1 MNQYNIH
8 LLDLPNE
15 ILLIILRKLNNIDVL
30 YSLLDIN
37 NGRLDI
43 IAQEN
48 TFTNILNFVNTN
60 NISLIDRFCI
70 YILPRIHQ
78 NIKYFIFE
86 PAVMER
92 ILLAA
97 VYPNLTELKLFNFEQ
112 QIASKYFTDESSLRS
127 VFQQQ
132 ITSLILVNNDKSAR
146 VGSLKEY
153 TINVYAHILNFFKNL
168 TYLNIMGPCVM
179 LCPGLSLCDLPST
192 TFYSSILTHLSIVV
206 QTFDD
211 CLYLLD
217 GRLKQLTSFNANVY
231 SIDSFSTIVQN
242 TDMLPNLKCFSLK
255 SYFRFQQYEQIPSL
269 LRRMPYLEHL
279 TLYLCIN
286 DQHRITDGTRVQDDI
301 LAHMSQLH
309 SFTFYISTYIDSGD
323 LRHNI
328 SREHIQQTFINIGQ
342 QNATTI
348 VNRLSRSVV
357 ECSIFSLPFAFDY
370 LGSLGNTFPNI
381 IFNYVTYLVVEDKD
395 AFRHEFFVRIA
406 RSFPSLKDLRIF
418 NIELQLSSD
427 CTLSSDH
434 SQSYSMIEYPHLTS
448 LDVGYSHRD
457 YLEQFLN
464 ETKACVPCLTNLK
477 VSPRHLKIVTKN
489 FTREE
494 TRRNCAEIKQLI
506 TLQPLDD
513 SQDYYHYFPS
523 LQNLFLF

>member
-1 MNQYNIH
+1 MKPSNVH
-8 LLDLPNE
+8 LLGLPNE

-70 YILPRIHQ
+70 YILPRIHHC
-78 NIKYFIFE
+78 IKYFILE
-86 PAVMER
+86 PVFMER

-112 QIASKYFTDESSLRS
+112 QIASKYFTEESSLRS

-132 ITSLILVNNDKSAR
+132 ITSLILVNNDKGAR
-146 VGSLKEY
+146 IDSFKEY
-153 TINVYAHILNFFKNL
+153 TRN
-168 TYLNIMGPCVM
+168 
-179 LCPGLSLCDLPST
+179 
-192 TFYSSILTHLSIVV
+192 
-206 QTFDD
+206 
-211 CLYLLD
+211 
-217 GRLKQLTSFNANVY
+217 
-231 SIDSFSTIVQN
+231 
-242 TDMLPNLKCFSLK
+242 DMLPNLKCFSLK

-279 TLYLCIN
+279 TLYLCIK

-309 SFTFYISTYIDSGD
+309 SLTFYISTYIDSGE

-406 RSFPSLKDLRIF
+406 RSFPLLKDLRIF

-464 ETKACVPCLTNLK
+464 ETKACVPCLTKLK

-494 TRRNCAEIKQLI
+494 TRRNCANIKQLI

-523 LQNLFLF
+523 LQN

>member
-1 MNQYNIH
+1 
-8 LLDLPNE
+8 
-15 ILLIILRKLNNIDVL
+15 
-30 YSLLDIN
+30 
-37 NGRLDI
+37 
-43 IAQEN
+43 
-48 TFTNILNFVNTN
+48 
-60 NISLIDRFCI
+60 
-70 YILPRIHQ
+70 
-78 NIKYFIFE
+78 
-86 PAVMER
+86 
-92 ILLAA
+92 
-97 VYPNLTELKLFNFEQ
+97 
-112 QIASKYFTDESSLRS
+112 
-127 VFQQQ
+127 
-132 ITSLILVNNDKSAR
+132 
-146 VGSLKEY
+146 
-153 TINVYAHILNFFKNL
+153 
-168 TYLNIMGPCVM
+168 
-179 LCPGLSLCDLPST
+179 
-192 TFYSSILTHLSIVV
+192 
-206 QTFDD
+206 
-211 CLYLLD
+211 
-217 GRLKQLTSFNANVY
+217 
-231 SIDSFSTIVQN
+231 
-242 TDMLPNLKCFSLK
+242 MLPNLKCFSLK

-269 LRRMPYLEHL
+269 LRRMLYLEHL
-279 TLYLCIN
+279 TSYLCIK

-309 SFTFYISTYIDSGD
+309 SLTFYISTYIDSGE

-406 RSFPSLKDLRIF
+406 RSFPLLKDLRIF

-464 ETKACVPCLTNLK
+464 ETKACVPCLTKLK

-494 TRRNCAEIKQLI
+494 TRRNCANIKQLI

-523 LQNLFLF
+523 LQN

>member
-1 MNQYNIH
+1 MKPSNVH
-8 LLDLPNE
+8 LLGLPNE

-70 YILPRIHQ
+70 YILPRIHHC
-78 NIKYFIFE
+78 IKYFILE
-86 PAVMER
+86 PVFMER

-112 QIASKYFTDESSLRS
+112 QIASKYFTEESSLRS

-132 ITSLILVNNDKSAR
+132 ITSLILVNNDKGAR
-146 VGSLKEY
+146 IDSFKEY
-153 TINVYAHILNFFKNL
+153 TRN
-168 TYLNIMGPCVM
+168 
-179 LCPGLSLCDLPST
+179 
-192 TFYSSILTHLSIVV
+192 
-206 QTFDD
+206 
-211 CLYLLD
+211 
-217 GRLKQLTSFNANVY
+217 
-231 SIDSFSTIVQN
+231 
-242 TDMLPNLKCFSLK
+242 DMLPNLKCFSLK

-269 LRRMPYLEHL
+269 LRRMLYLEHL
-279 TLYLCIN
+279 TLYLCIK

-309 SFTFYISTYIDSGD
+309 SLTFYISTYIDSGE

-406 RSFPSLKDLRIF
+406 RSFPLLKDLRIF

-464 ETKACVPCLTNLK
+464 ETKACVPCLTKLK

-494 TRRNCAEIKQLI
+494 TRRNCANIKQLI

-523 LQNLFLF
+523 LQN